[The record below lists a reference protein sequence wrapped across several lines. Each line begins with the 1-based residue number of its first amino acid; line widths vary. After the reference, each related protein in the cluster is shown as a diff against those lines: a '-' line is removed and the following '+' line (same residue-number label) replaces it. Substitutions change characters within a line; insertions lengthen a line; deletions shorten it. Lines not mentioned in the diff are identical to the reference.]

1 MNNLPPGVSEGMI
14 PGNRQEDQ
22 DWDDFLE
29 WADCQL
35 AESGLSVEDCRAA
48 VRAGIEMVQK
58 AIELQNIPEVIPDEQ
73 AIEPDPEGEESF
85 VVPLSVTLKAMGISH
100 G

>member
-1 MNNLPPGVSEGMI
+1 MNNLPPGVNEGMI

-29 WADCQL
+29 WANDRFV
-35 AESGLSVEDCRAA
+35 ESGLSVEDCRAA
-48 VRAGIEMVQK
+48 VKAGIEMVQK
-58 AIELQNIPEVIPDEQ
+58 VIELQNIPEVIPDEK
-73 AIEPDPEGEESF
+73 AIEPDPDEEESF
-85 VVPLSVTLKAMGISH
+85 VVPLSVTLKSMGFSN